1 MATLETYISQ
11 FRSLHVNVSKGR
23 RAPHKAILLLS
34 IIQLYED
41 GKVLTPQIFYDEV
54 LEKTFKETW
63 SKYLK
68 DIEGFSPFAGAPF
81 WHMNFEPFWKLVPK
95 NADIDN
101 KEIFSSHTPG
111 SYNKVIKECV
121 RYAEIDEA
129 LFTFL
134 GDKEARDKLR
144 KVLIDT
150 YLK

>member
-23 RAPHKAILLLS
+23 CAPHKAILLLS
-34 IIQLYED
+34 IINLFEN

-63 SKYLK
+63 AKYAK
-68 DIEGFSPFAGAPF
+68 DIEGFTPFVGTPF

-95 NADIDN
+95 NAYSDN
-101 KEIFSSHTPG
+101 KEIFSSHMPG

-134 GDKEARDKLR
+134 SDKEARDELK

>member
-1 MATLETYISQ
+1 MAALETYISQ

-34 IIQLYED
+34 IIQLFED

-54 LEKTFKETW
+54 LEKSFKETW
-63 SKYLK
+63 AKYAK
-68 DIEGFSPFAGAPF
+68 DIEGFTPYVGTPF

-95 NADIDN
+95 NAYIDN

-111 SYNKVIKECV
+111 SYNKAIKECV
-121 RYAEIDEA
+121 RYAEIDES

-134 GDKEARDKLR
+134 SDKEARDELK

>member
-11 FRSLHVNVSKGR
+11 FSSLHVNISKGR

-54 LEKTFKETW
+54 LKKTFKETW

-68 DIEGFSPFAGAPF
+68 DIEGFTPFAGTPF

-95 NADIDN
+95 NAYIDHE
-101 KEIFSSHTPG
+101 EIFSSHTSG
-111 SYNKVIKECV
+111 SYTKAIKEFV
-121 RYAEIDEA
+121 RYAEIDEELYA
-129 LFTFL
+129 LL
-134 GDKEARDKLR
+134 SDKVARNELR
-144 KVLIDT
+144 KVLIDN